1 MRVLGVDPG
10 TGVTG
15 YGVVETRP
23 GLPPILIECGVI
35 RTKVRD
41 PLPVRLRLIHEEI
54 ADLLHR
60 LAPDM
65 VAVEGVFSAR
75 NQRTTITL
83 GHTRGVILLAA
94 AESGL
99 PVAEYSPATVKKTV
113 VGRGAALKPQ
123 VGFMVAQLLRLKT
136 PPRPSDAA
144 DGVAIALT
152 HVLRSAPRGLATAGK
167 R

>member
-1 MRVLGVDPG
+1 M
-10 TGVTG
+10 
-15 YGVVETRP
+15 VETRP